1 MQDRVSDTFWNRP
14 EIVERFAD
22 RSPDHRLRR
31 LLDDLDLDDPS
42 SFAVLDLGCA
52 GGRNTVLLAERGVDL
67 HAVDAAEA
75 MVARTRE
82 RVTELVGRGEA
93 ERRVREGVMSDLGMF
108 PDGRFD
114 LVVALGVIQ
123 SSRTLEEWNR
133 TLSEIARVTRPGGR
147 VLASNFA
154 RGSEPEGRP
163 LRPVGDA
170 SHVFLWREGQPMVL
184 MDAEEHDA
192 SFSEH
197 GFLPVE
203 ETQTVR
209 VSTDAGFRRTINAFY
224 ERLVD
229 PSA

>member
-1 MQDRVSDTFWNRP
+1 MADSFWNRP

-31 LLDDLDLDDPS
+31 LLHGLHLDDPE

-52 GGRNTVLLAERGVDL
+52 GGRNTVFLAERGVDV

-82 RVTELVGRGEA
+82 RVAELVGRGEA
-93 ERRVREGVMSDLGMF
+93 KRRVREGVMSDLGAF
-108 PDGRFD
+108 RDHRFD

-123 SSRTLEEWNR
+123 SSRSMEEWRR
-133 TLSEIARVTRPGGR
+133 TLSEIARITRTGGR
-147 VLASNFA
+147 VLVSNFA

-163 LRPVGDA
+163 LPAVDGA
-170 SHVFLWREGQPMVL
+170 ANLYLWREGQPMVL
-184 MDAEEHDA
+184 LDAEEHDA
-192 SFSEH
+192 SFAEH
-197 GFLPVE
+197 GLLPVE
-203 ETQTVR
+203 ETETVR
-209 VSTDAGFRRTINAFY
+209 VPMDGGFRRTINAFY
-224 ERLVD
+224 GRFVD